1 MKIRNVAVI
10 GAGIMGH
17 GIAQTAALA
26 DLQVKLF
33 DSDREALT
41 NGLKK
46 IDKGVAALAAKGDI
60 SASRV
65 DEIMSKIMLSHHLKE
80 SVADADLVIEA
91 VVEDMKEKQALFVQL
106 DQTAP
111 AKTIFASNTSSLSI
125 TEIASATKC
134 PDRFIGLHF
143 FYPVPIMAGV
153 EVIQGLETSDATLE
167 SILEFIRHIGKE
179 PLFSK
184 DFPGFIVNRML
195 PLLVNEAFYLLWQ
208 GIGSAED
215 IDKACTLNLHHP
227 IGPLKLA
234 DISGLDT
241 LLSVLEYLQQEFG
254 EKYRPC
260 PLLKQLVK
268 AGHLGRKSGKGV
280 YDY

>member
-1 MKIRNVAVI
+1 
-10 GAGIMGH
+10 MGH
-17 GIAQTAALA
+17 GIAQVVSQAG
-26 DLQVKLF
+26 LQVRLF
-33 DSDREALT
+33 DSDKEALK
-41 NGLKK
+41 NGLIK
-46 IDKGVAALAAKGDI
+46 IDKGVTALAAKGDI
-60 SASRV
+60 PQNQIV
-65 DEIMSKIMLSHHLKE
+65 DIMSRIVLSRNLKE
-80 SVADADLVIEA
+80 SAADADLIVEA
-91 VVEDMKEKQALFVQL
+91 VVEDMKTKQALFSLL
-106 DQTAP
+106 DKTASL
-111 AKTIFASNTSSLSI
+111 KTIFASNTSSLSI
-125 TEIASATKC
+125 TEIGSAIRY

-143 FYPVPIMAGV
+143 FYPVPFMKGV
-153 EVIQGLETSDATLE
+153 EVIQGVETSDTTLE
-167 SILEFIRHIGKE
+167 SILEFICRIGKE

-227 IGPLKLA
+227 VGPLKLA

-241 LLSVLEYLQQEFG
+241 LLAVLEYLQREYG

-268 AGHLGRKSGKGV
+268 AGHLGRKTGKGV